1 MPMSMNERPLSPH
14 LQVYKVELP
23 MLLSGLHRITGI
35 ALSIGSILLVA
46 WILCAVYSDTAFA
59 SLNKFF
65 GGYIGQFVLF
75 GWTFSLIYHSVSGV
89 RHLIWDTGRLLE
101 VGQIHFSSK
110 IVLAIAI
117 LLTLLAWILGG
128 GFPFPGGGA

>member
-14 LQVYKVELP
+14 LQIYKVELP
-23 MLLSGLHRITGI
+23 MMLSGLHRITGI
-35 ALSIGSILLVA
+35 ALSVGSILLVA
-46 WILCAVYSDTAFA
+46 WISSAVHSAEAFA
-59 SLNKFF
+59 SMSRLL
-65 GGYIGQFVLF
+65 GGFIGQFVLF

-101 VGQIHFSSK
+101 VEQIYSSSK

-117 LLTLLAWILGG
+117 VLTLLAWILGG
-128 GFPFPGGGA
+128 GFPGGIS

>member
-1 MPMSMNERPLSPH
+1 MPMTTHERPLSPH
-14 LQVYKVELP
+14 LQIYKVELP

-35 ALSIGSILLVA
+35 ALSVGSILLVA
-46 WILCAVYSDTAFA
+46 WISSAVYSAEAFA
-59 SLNKFF
+59 SMNRFL

-101 VGQIHFSSK
+101 VEQIYSSSK
-110 IVLAIAI
+110 IVLASAI
-117 LLTLLAWILGG
+117 VLTLLAWILAGG
-128 GFPFPGGGA
+128 FPGGGA

>member
-1 MPMSMNERPLSPH
+1 MPMTTHERPLSPH
-14 LQVYKVELP
+14 LQIYKVELP

-35 ALSIGSILLVA
+35 ALSVGSILLVA
-46 WILCAVYSDTAFA
+46 WISSAVYSAEAFA
-59 SLNKFF
+59 SMNRFL
-65 GGYIGQFVLF
+65 GGFIGQFVLF

-101 VGQIHFSSK
+101 VKQIYSSSK

-117 LLTLLAWILGG
+117 VLTLLAWILAG
-128 GFPFPGGGA
+128 GFPVGGL

>member
-1 MPMSMNERPLSPH
+1 MPITTHERPLSPH
-14 LQVYKVELP
+14 LQIYKVELP

-35 ALSIGSILLVA
+35 ALSVGSILLVA
-46 WILCAVYSDTAFA
+46 WISSAVYSAEAFA
-59 SLNKFF
+59 SMNRFL

-101 VGQIHFSSK
+101 VRQIYSSSK
-110 IVLAIAI
+110 IVLTIAI
-117 LLTLLAWILGG
+117 VLTLLAWILAGG
-128 GFPFPGGGA
+128 FPGGGA

>member
-1 MPMSMNERPLSPH
+1 MPMTTHERPLSPH
-14 LQVYKVELP
+14 LQIYKVELP

-35 ALSIGSILLVA
+35 ALSVGSILLVA
-46 WILCAVYSDTAFA
+46 WISSAVYSAEAFA
-59 SLNKFF
+59 SMNRFL

-101 VGQIHFSSK
+101 VRQIYSSSK
-110 IVLAIAI
+110 IVLTIAI
-117 LLTLLAWILGG
+117 VLTLLAWILAGG
-128 GFPFPGGGA
+128 FPGGGA

>member
-1 MPMSMNERPLSPH
+1 MPMTTHERPLSPH
-14 LQVYKVELP
+14 LQIYKVELP

-35 ALSIGSILLVA
+35 ALSVGSILLVA
-46 WILCAVYSDTAFA
+46 WISSAVHSAEAFA
-59 SLNKFF
+59 SMNGFL
-65 GGYIGQFVLF
+65 GGFIGQFVLF

-101 VGQIHFSSK
+101 VKQIHSSGK

-117 LLTLLAWILGG
+117 VLTLLAWILAG
-128 GFPFPGGGA
+128 GFPVGGL